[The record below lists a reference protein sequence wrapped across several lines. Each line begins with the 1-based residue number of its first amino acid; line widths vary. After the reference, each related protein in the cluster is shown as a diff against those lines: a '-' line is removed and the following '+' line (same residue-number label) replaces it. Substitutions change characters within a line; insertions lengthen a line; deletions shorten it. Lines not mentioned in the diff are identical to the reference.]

1 MDEVPAFPLS
11 RIVKTWWPL
20 AASWLL
26 MGLEG
31 PAISAIVARLADP
44 AIHLAAYGGI
54 VFPLSLLIESPII
67 MLLAASTALSKDWA
81 SYRRLRGFMLALS
94 LSLTLLHVTVAFTP
108 LYYVIAERL
117 IHAPAEIVEPAR
129 LGLMVMLPWTWSI
142 AYRRFNQGV
151 LIRFGHSLA
160 VGLGTLIRLLADGL
174 VLAIGYLL
182 DSTGIIVASGATI
195 AGVLSEA
202 LYVGLVVRPVLRE
215 QVRSAPPVE
224 PVLSFRAL
232 LKFYIPLSLTPLL
245 TFLSRPIGS
254 AALSRMPGSLE
265 SLAVWPVITG
275 LVFLLRSI
283 GLSYNE
289 VVIALLDE
297 TRSSPKLRFFTGLL
311 TLLTTSL
318 LLLMAATPLAGFWFE
333 RAMGLAPPLAALAQ
347 EGLWFALI
355 LPGLSV
361 LQSWYQ
367 GSILYGRRTRGITE
381 AVGIFLLVSSA
392 ILWAGVAWG
401 GVRGLFIG
409 LAALSGGELLRTLW
423 LWRCSRGIRQAI
435 QERDA
440 LSVPDQPL

>member
-1 MDEVPAFPLS
+1 
-11 RIVKTWWPL
+11 
-20 AASWLL
+20 

-333 RAMGLAPPLAALAQ
+333 RAMGLAPPLAALAR